1 MDINLCVDQLGLNA
15 NYYTLN
21 QGNAP
26 HEIVSWDGPDP
37 QPTQSVLEA
46 AWADIEADEDYQVH
60 VADNSKA
67 YPVAA

>member
-21 QGNAP
+21 QSNVP

-37 QPTQSVLEA
+37 QPIQSVLEA
-46 AWADIEADEDYQVH
+46 AWADIEADPDYQAFLSDPH
-60 VADNSKA
+60 KNT
-67 YPVAA
+67 YPV